1 MKKFALLLG
10 VLCSTIGL
18 AQEKIQWMSIE
29 EAEELAQTSEN
40 PKKIFI
46 DVYTDWCG
54 WCKKMDQRRMS
65 KITEMKKLAVVRMKG
80 LGEGEANELV
90 L

>member
-1 MKKFALLLG
+1 MSGVLYFRLMKKTLLILAVFVG
-10 VLCSTIGL
+10 FSGW

-46 DVYTDWCG
+46 
-54 WCKKMDQRRMS
+54 
-65 KITEMKKLAVVRMKG
+65 I
-80 LGEGEANELV
+80 
-90 L
+90 